1 MVEKKQI
8 HETRFREIRVRM
20 IQGLVGSRLNRQKG
34 GGGEGVNPQY
44 IQKYIMF
51 AKYSITSLSLPRSL
65 VQYPTNELKP
75 LSNNR
80 SLVPYSY
87 VEPK

>member
-1 MVEKKQI
+1 
-8 HETRFREIRVRM
+8 M

-34 GGGEGVNPQY
+34 GGGGEGVNPQY
-44 IQKYIMF
+44 IQKYTMF
-51 AKYSITSLSLPRSL
+51 AKYYITSLSLPRNL
-65 VQYPTNELKP
+65 VQYPTNELKQ

-80 SLVPYSY
+80 SLVPYSH